1 MADVPA
7 VALRARIGLRASWD
21 SRADVS
27 VFTCWSCAGTITN
40 YFHGLGKFI
49 DPAGRET
56 DFGGRAGVRH
66 VAD

>member
-7 VALRARIGLRASWD
+7 AVLHAWIGLRASWD
-21 SRADVS
+21 SRADAS
-27 VFTCWSCAGTITN
+27 GFACWSCAGTLTN
-40 YFHGLGKFI
+40 YLVGLGSFI

-66 VAD
+66 VVD